1 MRLGR
6 WGVRLGLAAGA
17 FLLVNQLLRRESEPS
32 PNGSTA
38 TRTGPPPDPQPEP
51 QAGAAGDAEVPE
63 APTAAAATVETAPGA
78 AATTTAEAVWVDP
91 EAGTCPVSHPVKVKL
106 SSGIFHEPG
115 MLAYD
120 RTVPDRCYRDAT
132 TAEADGF
139 RRAKR

>member
-1 MRLGR
+1 MIRALLRAGVRLGR
-6 WGVRLGLAAGA
+6 WGIRLGLAAGA

-32 PNGSTA
+32 PSGSPA
-38 TRTGPPPDPQPEP
+38 TRTGPLPDPQPEP
-51 QAGAAGDAEVPE
+51 QAS
-63 APTAAAATVETAPGA
+63 AATVETAPGA
-78 AATTTAEAVWVDP
+78 AAATAAEAVWVDP

-120 RTVPDRCYRDAT
+120 RTTPDRCYRDAT